1 MSRDV
6 PPQYVTV
13 FNDFLT
19 IKIYTQMKKS
29 LSILL
34 IAVALF
40 TTSFNALKASP
51 LLFFMIETV
60 PTNTAQNID
69 NQAVKKEK
77 VSAFK
82 EALNTVKAN
91 KALLLTM
98 GVFAFGAFVKK
109 KLKAKREVNVG
120 KVFVWILILLLVV
133 AFVIGV
139 VEIVKVLA

>member
-1 MSRDV
+1 
-6 PPQYVTV
+6 
-13 FNDFLT
+13 
-19 IKIYTQMKKS
+19 MKKN
-29 LSILL
+29 LSTLL
-34 IAVALF
+34 IAFALF
-40 TTSFNALKASP
+40 TTSFNALEASP
-51 LLFFMIETV
+51 LLFFAIGV
-60 PTNTAQNID
+60 APTYTMQNVD
-69 NQAVKKEK
+69 NQSIKKEK

-109 KLKAKREVNVG
+109 KLKAKREVTVG